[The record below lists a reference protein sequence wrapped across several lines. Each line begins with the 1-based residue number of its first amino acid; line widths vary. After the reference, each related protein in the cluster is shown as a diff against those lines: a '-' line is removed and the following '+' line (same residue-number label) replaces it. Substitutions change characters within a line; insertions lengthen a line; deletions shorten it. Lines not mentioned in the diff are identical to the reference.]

1 MSFVSDVIM
10 RYKVQQIIRDRYEYY
25 LTDDDVTKG
34 LQPVLSAVLSID
46 SLMLHDIIYSIMTEA
61 YDGLINM
68 NKMSSWDIHR
78 IISKESDKLYI
89 KWTEVN
95 MLNNERS
102 NSILEDGAVT
112 RLSLFLEKNLFA
124 ES

>member
-25 LTDDDVTKG
+25 LTNDDVTKG

-68 NKMSSWDIHR
+68 NKMSSWAIHR

>member
-10 RYKVQQIIRDRYEYY
+10 RYKVQQTIRDRYEYY
-25 LTDDDVTKG
+25 LTNDDVTKG

-102 NSILEDGAVT
+102 NSILEDGAIT

>member
-25 LTDDDVTKG
+25 LTNDDVTKG
-34 LQPVLSAVLSID
+34 LQPVLSTVLSID
-46 SLMLHDIIYSIMTEA
+46 SLMLHDIIYSIMTET

-68 NKMSSWDIHR
+68 NKMSSWAIHR

>member
-25 LTDDDVTKG
+25 LTNDDVTKG
-34 LQPVLSAVLSID
+34 LQPVLSTVLSID
-46 SLMLHDIIYSIMTEA
+46 SLMLHDIIYSIMTET

-68 NKMSSWDIHR
+68 NKMSSWAIHR

-102 NSILEDGAVT
+102 NSILEDGAVI